1 MDLLARREHS
11 RRELEQKLK
20 KRFKD
25 LASIEAQL
33 DRLAEERLQ
42 SDTRYAES
50 FLRQRVNRGYG
61 PARIKQE
68 MRQKGIADGDVQN
81 ALAALEVDW
90 AWQAEQVWLRKF
102 GETPVDDIKEKA
114 RRDRFMRYRG
124 FSGDHFQHLIDF

>member
-25 LASIEAQL
+25 LVSIEAQL

-61 PARIKQE
+61 PARIQQE

-81 ALAALEVDW
+81 ALAALDVDW
-90 AWQAEQVWLRKF
+90 TRQAEQVWRRKF
-102 GETPVDDIKEKA
+102 GEIPVDDIKEKA

-124 FSGDHFQHLIDF
+124 FSGDHFQHQLDF

>member
-124 FSGDHFQHLIDF
+124 FSGDHFQHLMDF